1 MVIYLVRMFGIS
13 LMLTIV
19 TELAIAFLLGLRK
32 RENMLLVLLVNV
44 LTNPPAVLC
53 NWLCRMYLPDY
64 HRIPVQLVIEAV
76 VVIMEAFVYCLFAR
90 DERRQ
95 IKRPVLLAFAANGC
109 SWLLGLLGSAL
120 TVTIY

>member
-1 MVIYLVRMFGIS
+1 MVIYLIRMFGVS
-13 LMLTIV
+13 LILTLV
-19 TELAIAFLLGLRK
+19 TELAIAFVLGLRTGK
-32 RENMLLVLLVNV
+32 NMLLVVLVNV

-64 HRIPVQLVIEAV
+64 HRISVQLAIETV
-76 VVIMEAFVYCLFAR
+76 VVIVEAFVYCLYAR

-109 SWLLGLLGSAL
+109 SWLLGLLGTAL
-120 TVTIY
+120 AEVR

>member
-1 MVIYLVRMFGIS
+1 MVIYLIRMFGVS
-13 LMLTIV
+13 LMLTLV
-19 TELAIAFLLGLRK
+19 TELAIAFVFGLRTGK
-32 RENMLLVLLVNV
+32 NMLLVVLVNV

-64 HRIPVQLVIEAV
+64 HRISVQLAIETV
-76 VVIMEAFVYCLFAR
+76 VVIVEAFVYCLYAR

-109 SWLLGLLGSAL
+109 SWLLGLLGTAL
-120 TVTIY
+120 AEVR